1 MSKFEK
7 LNVDI
12 RTGHGTSAAR
22 RTRLQ
27 NKVPGVVY
35 HSGAE
40 GILLSIDKIRLN
52 KALRTGQMIFEINVE
67 DKNQFVLVKEIQYH
81 PVTDEIMHIDFQ
93 KVKED
98 EKISLDVAVR
108 SIGDAQG
115 VKLGGILVQMLNSVS
130 VKCKPSEIPEFLEI
144 DVTEMEMNTNLF
156 VKDITLPADIEMLT
170 ADDIAVVSVQEP
182 KEEKEEAVEVAE
194 DETSDDTSDD
204 APDGEDSSDSEK
216 PSGDAEN
223 KSEEQP
229 SDEAKDESGD
239 NS

>member
-12 RTGHGTSAAR
+12 RKEHGTSAAR

-27 NKVPGVVY
+27 NKVPAVVY

-40 GILLSIDKIRLN
+40 ATPLSVDKISLN
-52 KALRTGQMIFEINVE
+52 KALRTGQMIFEVNVE

-98 EKISLDVAVR
+98 EKISLEVAIR
-108 SIGDAQG
+108 SVGDSQG
-115 VKLGGILVQMLNSVS
+115 VKLGGLLVQMLNSVTI
-130 VKCKPSEIPEFLEI
+130 KCRPAEIPEFLEI

-156 VKDITLPADIEMLT
+156 VRDINLPADVEMIT
-170 ADDIAVVSVQEP
+170 AEDIAVVSVQEP
-182 KEEKEEAVEVAE
+182 KEEKEEVVEAAEGDEAESTTESEEESPKEGGDQAAE
-194 DETSDDTSDD
+194 DS
-204 APDGEDSSDSEK
+204 
-216 PSGDAEN
+216 
-223 KSEEQP
+223 Q
-229 SDEAKDESGD
+229 DESQDESGD
-239 NS
+239 ES